1 MQCNKNP
8 LNGKLFFKKHLH
20 FKSFLVVLVNPYSN
34 ALIFSLLLFR
44 KKNSFIKNFHTKDFL
59 IALPIIMKN
68 YITLTLLLLAFT
80 SFSQKEKFVIDWG
93 DSEKKSG
100 LRLENNLHLELQDDG
115 SWVYSDILKIASPI
129 NESATKL
136 GNVTY
141 EAVPPEFKINL
152 KKIPTNIAVSFV
164 TTKARDQYKTSIRIS
179 PFVNKNGQ
187 AMMVTGG
194 DIEYAFS
201 KSQQAQSNVPS
212 ITNSLLASGNYY
224 KFYVES
230 TGAHRITR
238 NFMESL
244 GMSLNNINP
253 NNIKVYGYGG
263 SPLPFRNS
271 DNTVFDLREV
281 PIQVVGGGDGSF
293 NGNDHVLF
301 YGESTSKYHPE
312 LDTNI
317 NPYSDRSYYYITVDG
332 GSGLRMQPYQEPTGA
347 ASVAFTTYDQYVFH
361 EEDLVNF
368 GRIGRRWFGEQ
379 FGFENE
385 QTFEFEVPNATGAEE
400 ARVRIEVAAV
410 AESNSSFDFAVN
422 GVSVGSVS
430 LGTTSTTTAGAGGG
444 IDVMIP
450 ISSPEVTVTVT
461 YNNNGIPSSLGYL
474 DFISLDVPSALS
486 GTGNQFLFKKNEAAT
501 LSGIGTYTLSNALD
515 YSQVWEVT
523 DMDDIRILTVD
534 ESSNTTFKSTLGVA
548 RQFLAVTPNDYF
560 TPSRESGNAL
570 VANQN
575 LKGSVFT
582 DDAGNF
588 QDVDYLM
595 ITSDLLRSQA
605 ERLAQHN
612 RDFRGLRVKTVTI
625 ESIYEEFGGGRQ
637 DIGAIRNF
645 VRYVYENASSEANR
659 LRYLCLFGDTSV
671 DYKDRLN
678 GNNNVMP
685 TYHTYNSF
693 SFVSS
698 FMSDDYFGALDPN
711 EGWMEASSPTRPH
724 VPSGGGNDRLDLAV
738 GRIVA
743 DTPELATIVV
753 NKIINYDARE
763 SYGRWR
769 NNFVLVSDDV
779 DEAFEFDDLQG
790 TLDELGDEIS
800 LQKPFVNVYKIH
812 SDAFQQQ
819 SSAGGDRY
827 PQVNE
832 AIENAI
838 EVGSLVVSYL
848 GHGGEERLAAE
859 SIVTANET
867 SNLDNGE
874 RLPLVMTVTC
884 EYGKFDNPER
894 PTGGED
900 MFWNPDGGAVALLTT
915 TREINVSLG
924 VDFNQQL
931 VAEIFSFGST
941 IIESVGENL
950 RQAKNNIS
958 SANRRVVFYV
968 GDPAM
973 KLAFARPDILLTAIN
988 DIPVGQ
994 ELPNLRALDAVKIN
1008 GRVTS
1013 QNGQTITGYTGV
1025 LAVTIFDKRIDRQT
1039 LGNDGVEIG
1048 GELAILDFT
1057 TLGAILYRGQAS
1069 VVNGQFE
1076 FNFVMPRDTGIPL
1089 GNGRINFYAERL
1101 GVLEDQSGANED
1113 VIIGGLNENAPEDNL
1128 GPRIQLFMNDEGF
1141 VNGGITNDSPIIL
1154 AKLEDENGINTAS
1167 GIGHDIV
1174 AIIDGDETN
1183 PIIMN
1188 DFYETEI
1195 DDFMRGTAARK
1206 IRNLEPGPHTLT
1218 FKAWDVYNNS
1228 STAELDFVVIGDEE
1242 LELENVLNY
1251 PNPFVNYTEFWFNH
1265 NRAFE
1270 PLDVQVQIFTV
1281 SGKVVK
1287 TINQSVVT
1295 DGFLSRDITW
1305 DGLDD
1310 FGQRIGKG
1318 VYVYKIT
1325 VKSTL
1330 TNKRVEK
1337 IEKLVIL

>member
-8 LNGKLFFKKHLH
+8 LNGKLIYSLHL
-20 FKSFLVVLVNPYSN
+20 SFYSFYMVVVNPYSN
-34 ALIFSLLLFR
+34 ATFFSLLLFR
-44 KKNSFIKNFHTKDFL
+44 KKNIFIKINHTNWRNNTLHIF
-59 IALPIIMKN
+59 MKN
-68 YITLTLLLLAFT
+68 YILLLLLSLALT
-80 SFSQKEKFVIDWG
+80 GYSQSEKFVINW
-93 DSEKKSG
+93 DSFERKSITS
-100 LRLENNLHLELQDDG
+100 LENDLHLELQVDG
-115 SWVYSDILKIASPI
+115 SWRYSKILNTTSPI
-129 NESATKL
+129 NEATAKL
-136 GNVTY
+136 TNVTY
-141 EAVPPEFKINL
+141 KTVPPKFKKSI
-152 KKIPTNIAVSFV
+152 KKIPTNIQ
-164 TTKARDQYKTSIRIS
+164 TTFSSRRARQKSISTISIS
-179 PFVNKNGQ
+179 PFVSRNGQ
-187 AMMVTGG
+187 IMMVTGG
-194 DIEYAFS
+194 TIEYTLART
-201 KSQQAQSNVPS
+201 QNALATVPS

-224 KFYVES
+224 KFFVEE

-238 NFMESL
+238 NFMQSL
-244 GMSLNNINP
+244 GISLNNVNP
-253 NNIKVYGYGG
+253 ANIKVYGYGG
-263 SPLPFRNS
+263 SPVPFRNS
-271 DNTVFDLREV
+271 DNEYFDLREV
-281 PIQVVGGGDGSF
+281 PIQVIGGEDGSF
-293 NGNDHVLF
+293 TGNDHILF
-301 YGESTSKYHPE
+301 FGESTNKYHPE

-332 GSGLRMQPYQEPTGA
+332 GPGLRMQSYQEPSAT
-347 ASVAFTTYDQYVFH
+347 AFIEYTTYDQYLYH
-361 EEDLVNF
+361 ERDLVNF

-385 QTFEFEVPNATGAEE
+385 QVFEFEVPNVTGTEE
-400 ARVRIEVAAV
+400 AQIRIEVAAV
-410 AESNSSFDFAVN
+410 AESTSSFDFSVN
-422 GVSVGSVS
+422 GTVLDNVS
-430 LGTTSTTTAGAGGG
+430 LGTTSITTAAAGGS
-444 IDVMIP
+444 VNASLP
-450 ISSPEVTVTVT
+450 ISTPDIAVTLT
-461 YNNNGIPSSLGYL
+461 YNNNGVPSSLGYL
-474 DFISLDVPSALS
+474 DFISLFVPTTLT
-486 GTGNQFLFKKNEAAT
+486 GTGDQFAFAKNEAAT
-501 LSGIGTYTLSNALD
+501 LNGVARYTFSNFGQ
-515 YSQVWEVT
+515 YSQIWEVT
-523 DMDDIRILTVD
+523 DLDDVRVLDT
-534 ESSNTTFKSTLGVA
+534 EANSAFSFKSNLGTA
-548 RQFLAVTPNDYF
+548 RQFVAVTSSDYF
-560 TPSRESGNAL
+560 TPSREGGNAL
-570 VANQN
+570 VPRQN
-575 LKGSVFT
+575 LKGTVFT
-582 DDAGNF
+582 DAGGNF

-595 ITSDLLRSQA
+595 ITNTTLQSQA

-612 RDFRGLRVKTVTI
+612 RDFRGLRVKTVTL
-625 ESIYEEFGGGRQ
+625 ESIYEEFGGGRP

-645 VRYVYENASSEANR
+645 VRYVYENASSDANR

-671 DYKDRLN
+671 DYKDRLTD
-678 GNNNVMP
+678 NNNVMP

-711 EGWMEASSPTRPH
+711 EGWMETSNPSRPH
-724 VPSGGGNDRLDLAV
+724 VPFGGGNDRLDLAV
-738 GRIVA
+738 GRIVV
-743 DTPELATIVV
+743 DTPELANIVV
-753 NKIINYDARE
+753 SKIINYDARE
-763 SYGRWR
+763 SFGRWR

-779 DEAFEFDDLQG
+779 DEPFEFDDLQG
-790 TLDELGDEIS
+790 TLDDLGDEIS
-800 LQKPFVNVYKIH
+800 LQKPFINVYKIH

-838 EVGSLVVSYL
+838 EIGSLVVSYL

-859 SIVTANET
+859 SIVTQNET

-900 MFWNPDGGAVALLTT
+900 MIWNPEGGAVALLTT

-924 VDFNQQL
+924 VDFNEQL
-931 VAEIFSFGST
+931 VAEIFSFGSNV
-941 IIESVGENL
+941 IESVGENL

-958 SANRRVVFYV
+958 SSNRRVVFYV

-973 KLAFARPDILLTAIN
+973 QLAFAQPDIVLTAVN

-994 ELPNLRALDAVKIN
+994 ELPNLRALDPVKIN
-1008 GRVTS
+1008 GRVTNE
-1013 QNGQTITGYTGV
+1013 NGQTITGYSGV
-1025 LAVTIFDKRIDRQT
+1025 LAVTIFDKRINRQT
-1039 LGNDGVEIG
+1039 LGNDGVQIG
-1048 GELAILDFT
+1048 GELAIMDFT
-1057 TLGAILYRGQAS
+1057 TLGALLYRGQAS
-1069 VVNGQFE
+1069 VVNGEFE
-1076 FNFVMPRDTGIPL
+1076 FNFIMPRDTGIPL

-1101 GVLEDQSGANED
+1101 GVLEDQSGANEQ
-1113 VIIGGLNENAPEDNL
+1113 IIVGGLNENAPPDNL
-1128 GPRIQLFMNDEGF
+1128 GPRIQLFMNDDGF
-1141 VNGGITNDSPIIL
+1141 VNGGITDDSPIIL

-1195 DDFMRGTAARK
+1195 DDFMRGRAIRK

-1218 FKAWDVYNNS
+1218 FTAWDVYNNS
-1228 STAELDFVVIGDEE
+1228 STAELDFVVIGDDE
-1242 LELENVLNY
+1242 LELQNVLNY
-1251 PNPFVNYTEFWFNH
+1251 PNPFVNYTEFWFDH

-1270 PLDVQVQIFTV
+1270 PLDVQVQIFTI

-1295 DGFLSRDITW
+1295 NGFRSRDITW

-1325 VKSTL
+1325 VNSTL